1 MTDTSPL
8 LNDPAKFVIQ
18 HLSKN
23 WWILLIRGI
32 FLIMIGSYAIS
43 SPGITLA
50 SYCLVL
56 GFFLIADGIL
66 ALIFGMGYHIDNRG
80 WVLIRAALSL
90 LTGLFMVGQPLLFA
104 AVAGTMLVF
113 ILAFQSLF
121 AGVLEIMVAIRDR
134 KAIQGEGWMIMSGLF
149 SVLFGLVL
157 LSKPLLSVVV
167 LIQVSGIFA
176 MLFGFVAVF
185 SAFRLRKL
193 KAIA

>member
-1 MTDTSPL
+1 MKPTDTL
-8 LNDPAKFVIQ
+8 PADSAAFVLQ

-32 FLIMIGSYAIS
+32 FLVLIGGYATS
-43 SPGITLA
+43 SPGLTLA
-50 SYCLVL
+50 TYCLVL

-176 MLFGFVAVF
+176 MLFGFAAVF

>member
-1 MTDTSPL
+1 MKPTDTL
-8 LNDPAKFVIQ
+8 PADSAAFVLQ

-32 FLIMIGSYAIS
+32 FLVLIGGYATS
-43 SPGITLA
+43 SPGLTLA
-50 SYCLVL
+50 TYCLVL

-66 ALIFGMGYHIDNRG
+66 ALIFGMGHHINNRG
-80 WVLIRAALSL
+80 WVFIRAALSL

-176 MLFGFVAVF
+176 MLFGFAAVF

>member
-1 MTDTSPL
+1 MKPTDTL
-8 LNDPAKFVIQ
+8 PADSAAFVLQ

-32 FLIMIGSYAIS
+32 FLVLIGGYATS
-43 SPGITLA
+43 SPGLTLA
-50 SYCLVL
+50 TYCLVL

-80 WVLIRAALSL
+80 WVLLRAALSL

-121 AGVLEIMVAIRDR
+121 AGALEIIVALRDR
-134 KAIQGEGWMIMSGLF
+134 KTIQGEGWMILSGLF
-149 SVLFGLVL
+149 SIFFGVVL